1 MTPAPEVRW
10 PLKGELK
17 LETKAGLASIRFTED
32 EASVHVDTVFVP
44 AAARRGGL
52 GAMLLGRVLAYADRL
67 GKEVRLSARPLGVSG
82 PEVLPK
88 LVAWYETFGF
98 RVVTRDSGK
107 AEMTRPVPDAAAAG
121 TG

>member
-1 MTPAPEVRW
+1 MRPPPEVLW

-17 LETKAGLASIRFTED
+17 LDTRAGLASIRFTEY
-32 EASVHVDTVFVP
+32 ESSVHVDTVFVP
-44 AAARRGGL
+44 AAGRRSGL
-52 GAMLLGRVLAYADRL
+52 GSVLLGRVLDYADRL

-88 LVAWYETFGF
+88 LVAWYEEFGF

-107 AEMTRPVPDAAAAG
+107 AEMRRPAPDAEAVG
-121 TG
+121 SG